1 MKRTIRSVAFDA
13 NGVIY
18 YRNAEVSASVV
29 DFIQAKGIVLPT
41 DAESMYVKLMN
52 EAFSSAMSREEMV
65 EGSPVVGGSQI
76 PLSGDWLLLAL
87 PHTAVRFISTPACQ
101 KRSNAYEN

>member
-41 DAESMYVKLMN
+41 DAESMATCIVK
-52 EAFSSAMSREEMV
+52 
-65 EGSPVVGGSQI
+65 
-76 PLSGDWLLLAL
+76 
-87 PHTAVRFISTPACQ
+87 
-101 KRSNAYEN
+101 